1 MTEGKGDELMGF
13 INFIIA
19 VGALILAIIA
29 LQRTGGMKNLRENV
43 AEILAKMEQRVRSEG
58 KKEE

>member
-1 MTEGKGDELMGF
+1 MGF
-13 INFIIA
+13 VNFIIA
-19 VGALILAIIA
+19 IAALVLAIIA

-43 AEILAKMEQRVRSEG
+43 AEILAKMEQKVRSEG

>member
-1 MTEGKGDELMGF
+1 MKGDRAMVV

-19 VGALILAIIA
+19 VVALVLAIFA

-58 KKEE
+58 KKE

>member
-1 MTEGKGDELMGF
+1 MAA

-19 VGALILAIIA
+19 VIALVLAIFA

-43 AEILAKMEQRVRSEG
+43 AEILAKMEQKVRSEG
-58 KKEE
+58 KKE

>member
-1 MTEGKGDELMGF
+1 MGA
-13 INFIIA
+13 ITFIIA
-19 VGALILAIIA
+19 VIALVLAIIA

-43 AEILAKMEQRVRSEG
+43 AELLAKMEQRVRSEG

>member
-1 MTEGKGDELMGF
+1 MTV

-19 VGALILAIIA
+19 IIA
-29 LQRTGGMKNLRENV
+29 LVLAVFSLQRTGGMKDLRKNV

-58 KKEE
+58 QKGEE

>member
-1 MTEGKGDELMGF
+1 MGF
-13 INFIIA
+13 INFIISVA
-19 VGALILAIIA
+19 ALVLAIIA

-43 AEILAKMEQRVRSEG
+43 AEILAKMEQKVRSED

>member
-1 MTEGKGDELMGF
+1 MAG
-13 INFIIA
+13 INFIISI
-19 VGALILAIIA
+19 VALVLAIIA

-58 KKEE
+58 KKDEE

>member
-1 MTEGKGDELMGF
+1 MGF
-13 INFIIA
+13 INFIIS
-19 VGALILAIIA
+19 VVALVLAIIA

-43 AEILAKMEQRVRSEG
+43 AEILGKMEQKVRSEG